1 MSRSDRIAKAMSFRK
16 PDLHLLVLGIAAM
29 VFFAI
34 GAARVFRASYD
45 LVPVYTGARCLLHGC
60 NPYDTKQ
67 LEQQFFA
74 GGGRPTELPSWE
86 IDVPV
91 YPPSTFLVLSPLALL
106 PFPIARLLWFL
117 LNGCLFVTSAGLI
130 LSLCPGPRRWLA
142 TTLASFILATS
153 GILLVLGQPAAFSI
167 SLVIIGC
174 YLFFR
179 GRFLP
184 LGAFLFMLSLAVKPQ
199 IGGLIVVYLL
209 AQRIHWRYAA
219 MALTGALALLLS
231 AGLILRLHPRS
242 SDWTSTLGTNLSSTL
257 SPGGSA
263 DPRPANIEAVGDA
276 NLQTLT
282 SVFFSNP
289 RIFNAAAYA
298 IFLIFL
304 AALITVV
311 LPVNAGQELH
321 FLALAAVS
329 VLSLTPVY
337 HRFYDT
343 RLLLLTI
350 PAVLIVF
357 QKRRLLG
364 ALIAVLTFL
373 AVISVQYRVQAFLL
387 QHGEWQSIVQN
398 KFLLILLLRQ
408 QNLELLM
415 LFWLYLFAIVSVR
428 SSSAPETEASP
439 ACQPAIP
446 LHG

>member
-1 MSRSDRIAKAMSFRK
+1 MSLRK
-16 PDLHLLVLGIAAM
+16 SDLHLLVLGIAAI

-34 GAARVFRASYD
+34 GAGRAFRASYD
-45 LVPVYTGARCLLHGC
+45 FVPVHTGARCLLHRC

-67 LEQQFFA
+67 LEQQFSA

-86 IDVPV
+86 IDMPV

-106 PFPIARLLWFL
+106 RFPIARLLWFL

-130 LSLCPGPRRWLA
+130 LSLCTGPQRWLA
-142 TTLASFILATS
+142 TALASFILATS
-153 GILLVLGQPAAFSI
+153 GILLVLGQPATFSI

-174 YLFFR
+174 YLFVR
-179 GRFLP
+179 GRFVP

-219 MALTGALALLLS
+219 VALTGALALLLS
-231 AGLILRLHPRS
+231 AGLILRSHPRS
-242 SDWTSTLGTNLSSTL
+242 SDWTSTLRANLSSTL

-282 SVFFSNP
+282 SIFFSDA
-289 RIFNAAAYA
+289 RMFNAAAYA

-304 AALITVV
+304 AALIMVV
-311 LPVNAGQELH
+311 LRVNAGREFQ

-357 QKRRLLG
+357 QRRRFLG
-364 ALIAVLTFL
+364 ALIAFLTLL
-373 AVISVQYRVQAFLL
+373 AVISVQYRVQVFLL
-387 QHGEWQSIVQN
+387 QHAEWQTVLEH
-398 KFLLILLLRQ
+398 KFLFILLLRQ

-428 SSSAPETEASP
+428 SSGAPEMEAS
-439 ACQPAIP
+439 AAIP
-446 LHG
+446 LHGVRQEVSWSSW